1 MAGTACCGV
10 RADATITDRC
20 ITRVTRF
27 AAAVTGVAS
36 EESFATVMCEVN
48 FTDCCKIAWQGA
60 GKKLALS

>member
-36 EESFATVMCEVN
+36 EESFTTTQTGNRKVFFHGTVLTI
-48 FTDCCKIAWQGA
+48 F
-60 GKKLALS
+60 